1 MGLPTLNTDLN
12 INQLLPD
19 QPGTQGYT
27 APDMKEL
34 LDKAPNI
41 IKTFLNDTFIPAIDA
56 LLANIDTS
64 SSVGQIEWFA
74 TDTAPPGRLVA
85 DGTAVS
91 RTTYARLFNVIGT
104 RFGSGDGATTFNL
117 PDLTKDNRYVRAAGG
132 SLTVGMLQEDDF
144 KAHAGHFD
152 DQAGTYY
159 LDKNI
164 ASTHETSAYLI
175 VSGNELEPS
184 TKSLGGAETRPKSMA
199 ALACI
204 RY

>member
-1 MGLPTLNTDLN
+1 MALPKLTVDLN
-12 INQLLPD
+12 IHESLD
-19 QPGTQGYT
+19 DEPGSKYDSTE
-27 APDMKEL
+27 MKRL
-34 LDKAPNI
+34 FDKPPND
-41 IKTFLNDTFIPAIDA
+41 IKEFLNNTLIPSIDA

-74 TDTAPPGRLVA
+74 TDTAPPGRLIA

-117 PDLTKDNRYVRAAGG
+117 PNITKDNRYVRAAGG
-132 SLTVGMLQEDDF
+132 DLTVGMLQEDEF
-144 KAHAGHFD
+144 KTHSGHFN

-159 LDKNI
+159 LDKALAGTNP
-164 ASTHETSAYLI
+164 TSAYII
-175 VSGNELEPS
+175 VSGNELEPA
-184 TKSLGGAETRPKSMA
+184 TQTLGGAETRPKSMA